1 MKEYDKELLRSLVE
15 QGLTNRKIAEKMG
28 LTQTQVQYRITAD
41 GLVGIRREGEDPTQ
55 RKPREPKPKP
65 KEKPKGSNGDRK
77 KCKTCKWRARY
88 PASFCNYGAFHKFS
102 RSHYCTA
109 DNCTVYEKG
118 KPMKEKPS

>member
-41 GLVGIRREGEDPTQ
+41 GLVGIRREGGDPTQ

-65 KEKPKGSNGDRK
+65 KEKPKGSNGEKNVRPVNGVQDIQSASAITEHSTNFPEAITAQPITAPSTK
-77 KCKTCKWRARY
+77 KA
-88 PASFCNYGAFHKFS
+88 NQ
-102 RSHYCTA
+102 
-109 DNCTVYEKG
+109 
-118 KPMKEKPS
+118 

>member
-1 MKEYDKELLRSLVE
+1 MKEYDKELLRSLVK

-41 GLVGIRREGEDPTQ
+41 GLVGIRREGGDPTQ

-77 KCKTCKWRARY
+77 NAR
-88 PASFCNYGAFHKFS
+88 PVNGVQDI
-102 RSHYCTA
+102 RSVSVTLVHSINFPEVITA
-109 DNCTVYEKG
+109 QPIIAQSTKKANR
-118 KPMKEKPS
+118 

>member
-41 GLVGIRREGEDPTQ
+41 GLVGIRREGGDPTQ

-65 KEKPKGSNGDRK
+65 KEEPKGSNGDRK

-88 PASFCNYGAFHKFS
+88 PVSFCNYGAFHKFS

-118 KPMKEKPS
+118 KSMKEKLS

>member
-1 MKEYDKELLRSLVE
+1 MKEYDKDLLRSLVE

-41 GLVGIRREGEDPTQ
+41 GLVGIRREGGDPTQ

-65 KEKPKGSNGDRK
+65 KEEPKGSNGDRK

-88 PASFCNYGAFHKFS
+88 PASVITEHSTNFPEVI
-102 RSHYCTA
+102 TA
-109 DNCTVYEKG
+109 Q
-118 KPMKEKPS
+118 PIIAPSTKKASQ